1 MNTGLHGKIVLVTEA
16 VRNFGRVTALEF
28 AKEGANLLLASADT
42 GEQLAQSAH
51 EASEIGVKVV
61 TAQCDPSDKGQVDL
75 VVQKCLSAFG
85 RIDVLLNNPLLPLEA
100 QSLENISFDQW
111 RGKLEFELT
120 GSVQICQAV
129 LPHMIRQEWGRI
141 ISYGGLA
148 GFQGSDPMTSASELG
163 IVGLT
168 RGIAREY
175 GKFNITANCIC
186 PGGVAAEGQ
195 FHAHLFPPGEGDP
208 LPRWGTPGELAFLT
222 MCLASEEAGYVTGQC
237 LLPNGGK
244 YFL

>member
-1 MNTGLHGKIVLVTEA
+1 MNTGLDGKIVLVTEA
-16 VRNFGRVTALEF
+16 VRNFGRITALGF
-28 AKEGANLLLASADT
+28 AKEGADLLLASAAT
-42 GEQLAQSAH
+42 GEQLEQSAQQ
-51 EASEIGVKVV
+51 ASELGAKVV
-61 TAQCDPSDKGQVDL
+61 TAQCDPSDQGQVDAM
-75 VVQKCLSAFG
+75 VQKCLSAFG

-100 QSLENISFDQW
+100 RSLEDISFDQW
-111 RGKLEFELT
+111 RKKMELEVT
-120 GSVQICQAV
+120 GSVQVCQAV
-129 LPHMIRQEWGRI
+129 LPQMVRQGWGRI

-175 GKFNITANCIC
+175 GKYNITANCIC
-186 PGGVAAEGQ
+186 PGGVEGPGQ
-195 FHAHLFPPGEGDP
+195 SHPHSFPPGDRDP
-208 LPRWGTPGELAFLT
+208 LPRWGTADELAFLAVF
-222 MCLASEEAGYVTGQC
+222 LASEDAGYVTGQC

>member
-1 MNTGLHGKIVLVTEA
+1 MNTGLDGKIVLVTEA
-16 VRNFGRVTALEF
+16 VRNFGRITALGF
-28 AKEGANLLLASADT
+28 AREGANLLLATADT
-42 GEQLAQSAH
+42 GEQLEQSAH
-51 EASEIGVKVV
+51 QASELGAKVA
-61 TAQCDPSDKGQVDL
+61 TAQCDPSDQGQVDAL
-75 VVQKCLSAFG
+75 VQKCLAEFG

-100 QSLENISFDQW
+100 LSLEDISFDQW
-111 RGKLEFELT
+111 RKKMEMELT
-120 GSVQICQAV
+120 GSVQICRAV
-129 LPHMIRQEWGRI
+129 LPQMVRQAWGRI

-175 GKFNITANCIC
+175 GKHNITANCIC
-186 PGGVAAEGQ
+186 PGGVEQPGKSNS
-195 FHAHLFPPGEGDP
+195 HSFPPGDRDP
-208 LPRWGTPGELAFLT
+208 LPRWGRSDELVFLAV
-222 MCLASEEAGYVTGQC
+222 CLASEDAGYLTGQC

>member
-1 MNTGLHGKIVLVTEA
+1 MNTGLDRKIVLVTEA
-16 VRNFGRVTALEF
+16 VRNFGRITALGF

-51 EASEIGVKVV
+51 QASELGAKVV
-61 TAQCDPSDKGQVDL
+61 TAQCDPSDQVQVDAL
-75 VVQKCLSAFG
+75 VQKCLSEFG
-85 RIDVLLNNPLLPLEA
+85 RIDVLLNNPFLPLEA
-100 QSLENISFDQW
+100 RSLEDISFDQW
-111 RGKLEFELT
+111 REKMEFEVT
-120 GSVQICQAV
+120 GSVQVCQAV
-129 LPHMIRQEWGRI
+129 LPQMVRQEWGRI

-175 GKFNITANCIC
+175 GKYNITANCIC
-186 PGGVAAEGQ
+186 PGGVEAPGQ
-195 FHAHLFPPGEGDP
+195 SHPYSVPPGDEDP
-208 LPRWGTPGELAFLT
+208 LPRWGTPDELAFLAV
-222 MCLASEEAGYVTGQC
+222 CLASEDAAYLTGQC

>member
-1 MNTGLHGKIVLVTEA
+1 VNTGIDGKIVLVTEA
-16 VRNFGRVTALEF
+16 VRNFGRITALGF

-42 GEQLAQSAH
+42 CDQLAESAH
-51 EASEIGVKVV
+51 AASELGAKVV
-61 TAQCDPSDKGQVDL
+61 TAHCDPGGKWQVDAL
-75 VVQKCLSAFG
+75 VQKCLSAFG

-100 QSLENISFDQW
+100 RSLEDISFDQW
-111 RGKLEFELT
+111 REKLEFELT
-120 GSVQICQAV
+120 GSVRICQAV
-129 LPHMIRQEWGRI
+129 LPHMVRQEWGRI

-175 GKFNITANCIC
+175 GKYNITANCIC
-186 PGGVAAEGQ
+186 PGGVEAEAQ
-195 FHAHLFPPGEGDP
+195 SHPHSFPPRDRDP
-208 LPRWGTPGELAFLT
+208 LPRWGTPDELAFLT
-222 MCLASEEAGYVTGQC
+222 MCLASEDAGYVTGQC